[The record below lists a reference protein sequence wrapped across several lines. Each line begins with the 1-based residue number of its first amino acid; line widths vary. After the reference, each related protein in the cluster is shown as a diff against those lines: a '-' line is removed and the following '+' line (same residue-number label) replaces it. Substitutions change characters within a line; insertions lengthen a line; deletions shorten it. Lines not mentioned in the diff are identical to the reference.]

1 MARERRDPTFK
12 RVLIVFSRPPPERV
26 SAAARFGRLAF
37 FLSEAGYEAFLEP
50 ADSVASLAAAI
61 ASYAPDIVFSA
72 ADHLAAGLSAWD
84 EEAPGFSR
92 SINVHSWLEDLGIP
106 YVGSPPE
113 VIELAL
119 SKSALK
125 ERWIKAGIPTPEFVA
140 ADMRDGEAALAA
152 LAAAPLPCI
161 VKPSDAGN
169 SRGIGKDSVAHDRAE
184 LAALAARVGEAYPA
198 IIAERYLGEF
208 PDFRE
213 FTCACIGNGA
223 ARRFLPAEI
232 VFAGA
237 TERRIVT
244 TEDKD
249 GLKARARR
257 IADGTLAGDVAALAA
272 GAFEAAGVRD
282 YSRCDLIQAGG
293 RLWAIEVNG
302 QPMIP
307 DPWFQACAEFG
318 GLSEPAYIEAIF
330 AAAIARFLPG
340 IDRFR
345 PGKEGA

>member
-1 MARERRDPTFK
+1 LAPERRDLSFN
-12 RVLIVFSRPPPERV
+12 RILIVFNRPAPERTA
-26 SAAARFGRLAF
+26 SAARFGRLAR
-37 FLSEAGYEAFLEP
+37 LLTEAGYEAFLEP
-50 ADSVASLAAAI
+50 ADSIASFSAAI
-61 ASYAPDIVFSA
+61 ASNAPDIVFSA
-72 ADHLAAGLSAWD
+72 ADHLSSGLPAWD
-84 EEAPGFSR
+84 GGAPGLSR

-113 VIELAL
+113 VIDLAL

-125 ERWIKAGIPTPEFVA
+125 ERWMQAGISTPEFIA
-140 ADMRDGEAALAA
+140 ADMRDGGVALAA
-152 LAAAPLPCI
+152 LTAAPLPCI
-161 VKPSDAGN
+161 VKPVDAGN
-169 SRGIGKDSVAHDRAE
+169 SRGIGKDSVAHDRSE
-184 LAALAARVGEAYPA
+184 LAALAARVGREYPA
-198 IIAERYLGEF
+198 ILVERYLGEF

-223 ARRFLPAEI
+223 ARRFFPAEI
-232 VFAGA
+232 VFAGE

-257 IADGTLAGDVAALAA
+257 IGDEALADEVTALAA
-272 GAFEAAGVRD
+272 RAFEAAGVRD
-282 YSRCDLIQAGG
+282 YSRCDLILAGG
-293 RLWAIEVNG
+293 KLWAIEVNG

-340 IDRFR
+340 IERFR
-345 PGKEGA
+345 PEKEGA

>member
-1 MARERRDPTFK
+1 LARERRDPKFK
-12 RVLIVFSRPPPERV
+12 RVLIVFNRPPPERT
-26 SAAARFGRLAF
+26 SAASRFGRLARL
-37 FLSEAGYEAFLEP
+37 LSEAGYEAFLEP

-61 ASYAPDIVFSA
+61 ASFAPDIVFSA
-72 ADHLAAGLSAWD
+72 ADHLPVGLPSWNED
-84 EEAPGFSR
+84 APGFSR

-106 YVGSPPE
+106 YVGSPPGA
-113 VIELAL
+113 IELAL

-161 VKPSDAGN
+161 VKPLDAGN

-184 LAALAARVGEAYPA
+184 LAALAAKVGEDYPA
-198 IIAERYLGEF
+198 ILAERYLGDF

-223 ARRFLPAEI
+223 ERRFLPAEI

-257 IADGTLAGDVAALAA
+257 VGEEALAREAIALAA

-318 GLSEPAYIEAIF
+318 GLSEPAYVEAIF
-330 AAAIARFLPG
+330 AAATG
-340 IDRFR
+340 RFR

>member
-1 MARERRDPTFK
+1 LALERRDLSFK
-12 RVLIVFSRPPPERV
+12 RILIVFSRPPPERV
-26 SAAARFGRLAF
+26 AAAARFGRLAF
-37 FLSEAGYEAFLEP
+37 LLSEAGYEAFLEP
-50 ADSVASLAAAI
+50 ADSIACLSAAI
-61 ASYAPDIVFSA
+61 ASFAPDIVFSA
-72 ADHLAAGLSAWD
+72 ADHLPAGLPAWD
-84 EEAPGFSR
+84 EGAPGLSR

-113 VIELAL
+113 VIDLAL

-125 ERWIKAGIPTPEFVA
+125 DRWIKAGILTPEFIA
-140 ADMRDGEAALAA
+140 ADMRDGGAALAA

-161 VKPSDAGN
+161 VKPVDAGN

-184 LAALAARVGEAYPA
+184 LAALAARVGREYPA
-198 IIAERYLGEF
+198 ILVERYLGEF

-223 ARRFLPAEI
+223 ARRLLPAEI

-257 IADGTLAGDVAALAA
+257 IGDETLAGEVAAVAA

-282 YSRCDLIQAGG
+282 YSRCDLILAGG
-293 RLWAIEVNG
+293 KLWAIEVNG
-302 QPMIP
+302 QPMLP

-318 GLSEPAYIEAIF
+318 GLSEPAYVEAIF

-340 IDRFR
+340 IERFR